1 MTDVAA
7 RPASPIAAQAERRQR
22 LLGIG
27 LMCVALICFACLDT
41 TAKWLGRT
49 VDPLFTVWW
58 RYVAS
63 VVLVSFLINPWT
75 RPGVL
80 RATRPVL
87 QTVRSFLL
95 FLSTAFNFFALQYL
109 QLAEAISIVFSTPLL
124 VALIS
129 GPLLGEWVG
138 PRRLAAI
145 GVGFI
150 GVLIVARPGL
160 GTVHPAILLSI
171 AGAIAYALYA
181 ITTRILAAYDSPQ
194 TTMVYSG
201 LAGLVLT
208 TPALPWVW
216 SSPADPGT
224 WVLFV
229 ALGAFGA
236 IGHWL
241 LILAHARAPA
251 PVLSPF
257 IYTQIL
263 WMLALGYLV
272 FGDWPDRW
280 TLIGAG
286 IVIASGLYLL
296 LRERDRDGSG
306 GEESLRKGVAPGPA
320 RR

>member
-1 MTDVAA
+1 
-7 RPASPIAAQAERRQR
+7 
-22 LLGIG
+22 
-27 LMCVALICFACLDT
+27 
-41 TAKWLGRT
+41 
-49 VDPLFTVWW
+49 
-58 RYVAS
+58 
-63 VVLVSFLINPWT
+63 
-75 RPGVL
+75 
-80 RATRPVL
+80 
-87 QTVRSFLL
+87 
-95 FLSTAFNFFALQYL
+95 
-109 QLAEAISIVFSTPLL
+109 
-124 VALIS
+124 
-129 GPLLGEWVG
+129 
-138 PRRLAAI
+138 
-145 GVGFI
+145 
-150 GVLIVARPGL
+150 
-160 GTVHPAILLSI
+160 
-171 AGAIAYALYA
+171 
-181 ITTRILAAYDSPQ
+181 
-194 TTMVYSG
+194 
-201 LAGLVLT
+201 
-208 TPALPWVW
+208 
-216 SSPADPGT
+216 
-224 WVLFV
+224 VLFV